1 MQLPMWI
8 KPMAW
13 GVVLGAVGIMI
24 VGFSWMGWTLSH
36 TTTRL
41 VAEGSEAAVVAAL
54 TPFCVSSYLKQPDA
68 AKNLALLRADTSS
81 YTQRDLIEKAGFATM
96 PGKTEPSSG
105 VAAAC
110 ANALRTASLA
120 DPEAKTLTK

>member
-1 MQLPMWI
+1 MQMPMWI

-13 GVVLGAVGIMI
+13 GVVFGAVGIMI

-36 TTTRL
+36 TTARL

-120 DPEAKTLTK
+120 GPEAKILTK